1 MRTIRRSASVTKRST
16 HTSMPIRAVALRTEL
31 IKLLRQSRKT
41 RRPRARGQD
50 RRGQLQDITPIAE
63 RPKEVEMRA
72 VPGHWEGDLIKGK
85 YNRSA
90 VGSLVERTSRYLILV
105 QLDDAKAPTVH
116 RGFVRKM
123 KPVPKSLRKSL
134 TYDRGREMALH
145 KQIAADL
152 ELTVYFAD
160 PHAPW
165 QRGSN
170 EHTNGLVREYLPKGT
185 DLSGYSQADLNKIA
199 NLLNT
204 RPRKK
209 LSFRTPEEV
218 YLASLQPYAPP
229 PRCCTSG
236 LKPP

>member
-1 MRTIRRSASVTKRST
+1 
-16 HTSMPIRAVALRTEL
+16 MPIRAVACARNSSSFCA
-31 IKLLRQSRKT
+31 SRA
-41 RRPRARGQD
+41 RPAAPARGQD

-63 RPKEVEMRA
+63 RPKEVETRA

-105 QLDDAKAPTVH
+105 RLDDAKAPTVH

-145 KQIAADL
+145 KQIAVDL

-209 LSFRTPEEV
+209 LGFRTPEEV

-229 PRCCTSG
+229 QG
-236 LKPP
+236 VALQH